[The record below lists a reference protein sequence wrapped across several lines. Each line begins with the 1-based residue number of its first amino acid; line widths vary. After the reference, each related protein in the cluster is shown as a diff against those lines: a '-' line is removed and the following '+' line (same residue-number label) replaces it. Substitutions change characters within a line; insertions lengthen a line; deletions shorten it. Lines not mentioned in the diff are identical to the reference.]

1 MYSSR
6 QLTIWGFSVNF
17 QSINVG
23 LVDGSCRGG
32 SKCVGSVNYRVCLLR
47 HRNGAHLG
55 AHRYAAAHF
64 SKCLRLTRIADGLH
78 SLLLAIAIRG
88 ESPHSGPTRLT
99 ATICSPG
106 MYCPMTGAPADHQSP
121 SDVAATT
128 LRPMHSAR
136 AWVNLHRISTMFTQR
151 VPLVR
156 SLRRA
161 NGAAC
166 ASIQWC

>member
-47 HRNGAHLG
+47 HRNRAHLG
-55 AHRYAAAHF
+55 AHRCAAAHF

-88 ESPHSGPTRLT
+88 ESPQPGPARLT

-106 MYCPMTGAPADHQSP
+106 MCCPMTGAPVDHQSP
-121 SDVAATT
+121 SDVAVLG
-128 LRPMHSAR
+128 LRT
-136 AWVNLHRISTMFTQR
+136 AWLGWPRVPDPTWLHRYGGDY
-151 VPLVR
+151 VR
-156 SLRRA
+156 R
-161 NGAAC
+161 NGA
-166 ASIQWC
+166 SPRKLQ